1 MGTSGT
7 GGGDVQE
14 LECARRGPRRAA
26 GRGAARG
33 LLRGLLAGA
42 LLGALAVP
50 VALPVRTAAAQGAE
64 TPVAGRGEKV
74 QLDFND
80 VELAVVIDTIAR
92 MTGTNF
98 IYDDRVRGRV
108 TIVSPTEMTV
118 DQAYAVFESVLQV
131 KGFTTVE
138 GPGGAIKVIPIREAK
153 ESSIDTGESSRRAT
167 PNRDQ
172 YVTRLIPLQYIDAEA
187 ITNTIKPLVSK
198 DASMVAYAPTNTVIL
213 TDSASNIRRILAI
226 LDSIDVETHREEL
239 AVIKI
244 RHADAGTL
252 SEQLAE
258 VYGDDSVTTVQGRS
272 AAARIRARRRAQQ
285 QAQQEEA
292 SGRQPPRIITDSRTN
307 SLIVLASRA
316 RLDEIRNLVARL
328 DVPVTGEGRIQVH
341 YLRHANSEEL
351 AQTLNTLLSAQPQA
365 GGGNGQR
372 GATPQALQA
381 AVEGLSDSV
390 TVTADPATNALVIQ
404 ASKEAYQTLL
414 SVIEKLDIQRPQ
426 VLVEALIME
435 VDVSD
440 AETLGFRGLVEIFQ
454 SDETNFAFQSL
465 GSAENNPLGA
475 TGGLGNLPNVGQ
487 FVTPETFAA
496 AVATEVG
503 ESVIQAI
510 IDASAQDNGTNI
522 LSAPHILTS
531 DNEESEI
538 RIGSNIP
545 IVTSRVQSAAGVD
558 VDTGLSTSQNIER
571 RDIGVT
577 LRVTPQISEGDTLRM
592 EIFQEI
598 SDIASGLSVSI
609 GDPQE
614 VGVPLS
620 TRTIE
625 NTVVVGDGE
634 TVVIGG
640 LLSDNFQDQVTK
652 VPFLGDIPVLG
663 WLFKNTSKT
672 LTKQNLLVFLTPHI
686 IRKSEDLEFQS
697 IRKREEFRRKSREA
711 VGETHPDRRIE
722 LDEYGL
728 PVGEFRSENPARNRL
743 DVLEQRYPLE
753 RMKEIEEQ
761 RQERRREAEEEAQ
774 EEESLLRYRLDV
786 GPYRDDQEAA
796 DALTELIDAGYEGRL
811 VSRRDDDRVLYDLR
825 VGPYPELEEAE
836 RAAGVLE
843 SAFQLDATIVVER
856 GPADGE
862 GNGDPQ
868 QNGSGPESGTDGEA
882 AAEAA
887 P

>member
-1 MGTSGT
+1 
-7 GGGDVQE
+7 VRE

-26 GRGAARG
+26 GRGAVRSI
-33 LLRGLLAGA
+33 RQGLLAGA
-42 LLGALAVP
+42 LLGALAMP
-50 VALPVRTAAAQGAE
+50 TALPVRTAAAQGAE
-64 TPVAGRGEKV
+64 PPVAGRGEKV

-138 GPGGAIKVIPIREAK
+138 SPSGAIKVIPIREAK
-153 ESSIDTGESSRRAT
+153 ESSIDTAESSRRGT
-167 PNRDQ
+167 PNRDR

-213 TDSASNIRRILAI
+213 TDSASNIRRVLAI

-244 RHADAGTL
+244 EHADAATL

-285 QAQQEEA
+285 QAEEQSA
-292 SGRQPPRIITDSRTN
+292 GRQPPRIITDSRTN
-307 SLIVLASRA
+307 SLIILASRA
-316 RLDEIRNLVARL
+316 RLHEIRNLVARL
-328 DVPVTGEGRIQVH
+328 DVPVTGEGRIQVY
-341 YLRHANSEEL
+341 YLEHANSEEL

-365 GGGNGQR
+365 GGNGQR

-381 AVEGLSDSV
+381 AVEGLTENV

-435 VDVSD
+435 VDVTDSQR
-440 AETLGFRGLVEIFQ
+440 LGFSGLVEILNENE
-454 SDETNFAFQSL
+454 SAVRLQSL
-465 GSAENNPLGA
+465 SGTGISQPDPDNPSLGQATASALDGLAPLGS
-475 TGGLGNLPNVGQ
+475 
-487 FVTPETFAA
+487 PETFAA
-496 AVATEVG
+496 SVVARTG
-503 ESVIQAI
+503 DSVIQAI

-531 DNEESEI
+531 DNEEAEI
-538 RIGSNIP
+538 RIGNNIP

-558 VDTGLSTSQNIER
+558 VDTGLATSQNIER

-598 SDIASGLSVSI
+598 SDIASGLSAAI
-609 GDPQE
+609 GEAQQ

-620 TRTIE
+620 TRTVE
-625 NTVVVGDGE
+625 NTVVVGDNE

-640 LLSDNFQDQVTK
+640 LLSDNFQDTVTK
-652 VPFLGDIPVLG
+652 VPFLGDIPFLG
-663 WLFKNTSKT
+663 WLFKTTSKN

-686 IRKSEDLEFQS
+686 IRSSEDLEFQS
-697 IRKREEFRRKSREA
+697 IRKREEFRRKSREG
-711 VGETHPDRRIE
+711 VGTSDPDRRIE

-728 PVGEFRSENPARNRL
+728 PVGELRSENPARNKL
-743 DVLEQRYPLE
+743 DTLEQRYPLE

-761 RQERRREAEEEAQ
+761 RLEERQEAEEAEQ
-774 EEESLLRYRLDV
+774 EEESTLHYRLQM
-786 GPYRDDQEAA
+786 GPYADDREAA
-796 DALTELIDAGYEGRL
+796 DVLTELIDAGYEGRL
-811 VSRRDDDRVLYDLR
+811 VSRRDEDRVVYDLR
-825 VGPYPELEEAE
+825 VGPYPELAEAE
-836 RAAGVLE
+836 RVAGVLE
-843 SAFQLDATIVVER
+843 NAFQLDPSIVVER
-856 GPADGE
+856 TEGE
-862 GNGDPQ
+862 ANEDNGD
-868 QNGSGPESGTDGEA
+868 GSTP
-882 AAEAA
+882 
-887 P
+887 

>member
-1 MGTSGT
+1 VRDLESARHGT
-7 GGGDVQE
+7 
-14 LECARRGPRRAA
+14 RRAA
-26 GRGAARG
+26 GRGGVRG
-33 LLRGLLAGA
+33 LGRGLVAGA
-42 LLGALAVP
+42 LLGALAAP
-50 VALPVRTAAAQGAE
+50 AALPVPTAAAQGLEPPA
-64 TPVAGRGEKV
+64 AARGDKV

-138 GPGGAIKVIPIREAK
+138 APGGAIKVIPIREAK
-153 ESSIDTGESSRRAT
+153 ESSIDTGESSRRTT
-167 PNRDQ
+167 PNRDR

-213 TDSASNIRRILAI
+213 TDSASNIRRVLAI

-244 RHADAGTL
+244 EHADAATL

-258 VYGDDSVTTVQGRS
+258 IYGDESVTSVQGRS
-272 AAARIRARRRAQQ
+272 AAARIRARRRARQ
-285 QAQQEEA
+285 QAEEQ
-292 SGRQPPRIITDSRTN
+292 STGRQPPRIITDSRTN

-316 RLDEIRNLVARL
+316 RLDEIRSLVARL
-328 DVPVTGEGRIQVH
+328 DVPVTGEGRIQVY
-341 YLRHANSEEL
+341 YLEHANSEEL

-365 GGGNGQR
+365 GGNGQR

-381 AVEGLSDSV
+381 AVEGLTENV

-414 SVIEKLDIQRPQ
+414 SVIQKLDIQRPQ

-435 VDVSD
+435 VDVTDSQ
-440 AETLGFRGLVEIFQ
+440 ELGFRGLVEVFQ
-454 SDETNFAFQSL
+454 SEETNFAFSSL
-465 GSAENNPLGA
+465 GSDNNPLGA
-475 TGGLGNLPNVGQ
+475 TGGLGNIPNVGQ

-496 AVATEVG
+496 SVATEVG

-531 DNEESEI
+531 DNEEAEI
-538 RIGSNIP
+538 RIGNNIP

-558 VDTGLSTSQNIER
+558 VDTGLATSQNIER

-577 LRVTPQISEGDTLRM
+577 LRVTPQISEGNTLRM

-598 SDIASGLSVSI
+598 SDIASGLSAAI
-609 GDPQE
+609 GEAQQ

-620 TRTIE
+620 TRTVE
-625 NTVVVGDGE
+625 NTVVVGDNE

-652 VPFLGDIPVLG
+652 VPFLGDIPILG
-663 WLFKNTSKT
+663 WLFKTTNKN

-686 IRKSEDLEFQS
+686 IRNSEDLEFQS
-697 IRKREEFRRKSREA
+697 IRKREEFRRKSREG
-711 VGETHPDRRIE
+711 VGTSDPDRRIE

-728 PVGEFRSENPARNRL
+728 PVGEFRSENPARNKL
-743 DVLEQRYPLE
+743 DTLEQRYPLE

-761 RQERRREAEEEAQ
+761 RQEERRETEETEE
-774 EEESLLRYRLDV
+774 EEESTLRYRLQV
-786 GPYRDDQEAA
+786 GPYADDGEAA
-796 DALTELIDAGYEGRL
+796 DVLTELIDAGYEGRL
-811 VSRRDDDRVLYDLR
+811 VSRREDDRVVYDLR
-825 VGPYPELEEAE
+825 VGPYPELAEAE
-836 RAAGVLE
+836 RVAGVLE
-843 SAFQLDATIVVER
+843 SAFQLAPSIVVER
-856 GPADGE
+856 GEGAPNESNGAPSPA
-862 GNGDPQ
+862 NGD
-868 QNGSGPESGTDGEA
+868 GSTP
-882 AAEAA
+882 
-887 P
+887 